1 MKYIRADLI
10 FPDELLSEI
19 QKYVQDGLVYIP
31 KPKKLHKKWGEES
44 GGRETIL
51 YRNLEIRNKYHNTN
65 CLEQLADEYCLS
77 VETIK
82 KIVYKK
88 QA

>member
-1 MKYIRADLI
+1 MKYFRADSV
-10 FPDELLSEI
+10 FPHELLNEI

-31 KPKKLHKKWGEES
+31 KPKESHSKWGENT
-44 GGRETIL
+44 GIKKTIEE
-51 YRNLEIRNKYHNTN
+51 RNTEIRSKFKDSVCIESLSTEFH
-65 CLEQLADEYCLS
+65 LA

-88 QA
+88 